1 MYTCYITYSTSYFL
15 ILLVWRAKLAKRQF
29 RQLLETNNVHKNM
42 DVPTVRKFLHLLDL
56 SPEDFSQE
64 LEMQTLKAEISKKI
78 RSMQGFEK
86 DLDSMDIK
94 IGLLVKNRIDVQEVV
109 AHGKNLN
116 RRMKERRHPGIS
128 SGNNFFTFLKF
139 LRCVS
144 SKCAIILTI
153 FLQDLEL

>member
-1 MYTCYITYSTSYFL
+1 
-15 ILLVWRAKLAKRQF
+15 
-29 RQLLETNNVHKNM
+29 M

-116 RRMKERRHPGIS
+116 RRMKERRHPGTS
-128 SGNNFFTFLKF
+128 SGNNFFTLLKF